1 MELSMMITNYNVY
14 SIVQTKLSSLASQIT
29 LLNQPLQYL
38 YDHKMADEILVD
50 DESEIQDNTVINTN
64 FSNED
69 DNYLPN
75 PYCPSFTVM
84 LNVFQTKNQRTNWKD
99 EINKSIIGQVDPSIF
114 ITIKWHAFDLWQLEL
129 CD

>member
-38 YDHKMADEILVD
+38 YDHEMADETLVD
-50 DESEIQDNTVINTN
+50 DESEIQDNTVINTD

-75 PYCPSFTVM
+75 AYCPSF
-84 LNVFQTKNQRTNWKD
+84 NVILDVF
-99 EINKSIIGQVDPSIF
+99 
-114 ITIKWHAFDLWQLEL
+114 
-129 CD
+129 